1 MELEYMV
8 RDDKKVSY
16 FEVIKENFLKVA
28 KNITP
33 HNCMGQ
39 LFLVACIARSLFL
52 KLSEHVIVYIDHSLN
67 MSHF

>member
-52 KLSEHVIVYIDHSLN
+52 K
-67 MSHF
+67 